1 MEGDAKASTSSHPL
15 DAELRPGP
23 RTIYLS
29 ETMGSMN
36 GGSSGSS
43 MDAESVRILKP
54 FLNQDQWKLLQT
66 GVTSDEL
73 VQCLAHTV
81 CQLLRLLLDTPEEA
95 VVVSS
100 SPETQD
106 VSFSLREAMLDEWDL
121 NSDQTIPLERKQT
134 CSTEKQNASQA
145 MPLQWLQ
152 RVANLQS
159 SAVAS
164 SSESSSRSLLDSSSE
179 SVTSETES
187 VGSIESNIPEAA
199 VTELSHITPLRMRPP
214 AFHPQPPKQD
224 SEADRYGFVSSAESP
239 PLISPDLYDI
249 YQKERESEWDSYLAM
264 EHAGPKTMW
273 YDVFQYLRA
282 LDHNTSAGKKSW
294 RVFQRLCHR
303 GIPMSYRAAIWA
315 GCVRASELIEPG
327 WYKDF
332 VANHR
337 RHDQQIKLDVRRTLP
352 SNRFFGG
359 DGPGVA
365 KLQRILEA
373 QSAQNPAQG
382 YCQGMN
388 NLGAILLLTY
398 THEEDAF
405 WTMTGI
411 LRHVLPEGF
420 YATSM
425 RVPQADQVVFLSLV
439 RKGMPRLY
447 GHFKRLN
454 VELAA
459 VTFSWFLSL
468 FTVCLPPETIFRVW
482 DMLMVDGNVVLF
494 RVAYAILAHCAPKLF
509 AASSAAAVYD
519 TLRDTTAQWTEADA
533 LIQSSVQLRSFIR
546 LQDVTER
553 REQALWKID
562 QTLSRDI

>member
-1 MEGDAKASTSSHPL
+1 MEGDAMASTSSHPL
-15 DAELRPGP
+15 DAVP
-23 RTIYLS
+23 RSESATSRLS
-29 ETMGSMN
+29 EEILSVN
-36 GGSSGSS
+36 GRISGCATE
-43 MDAESVRILKP
+43 AEAVKILTP
-54 FLNQDQWKLLQT
+54 ILNPDQWKSLQT

-81 CQLLRLLLDTPEEA
+81 YQLLRLLLNTPEEE
-95 VVVSS
+95 VVDPV
-100 SPETQD
+100 SPESQD

-121 NSDQTIPLERKQT
+121 EGDQAPPLDRKQAYSSKT
-134 CSTEKQNASQA
+134 QSLNQM

-152 RVANLQS
+152 RVADLRTS
-159 SAVAS
+159 TAS
-164 SSESSSRSLLDSSSE
+164 SSESSPRSLLDSSSR
-179 SVTSETES
+179 SDTPDTES
-187 VGSIESNIPEAA
+187 IRSMESNIPEAT
-199 VTELSHITPLRMRPP
+199 VTELSHITPLRSRPP

-224 SEADRYGFVSSAESP
+224 SESDRYGFVSSAESP
-239 PLISPDLYDI
+239 PLISSDLYDT
-249 YQKERESEWDSYLAM
+249 YQKERESQWDSYLAM
-264 EHAGPKTMW
+264 QHAGPKTMW

-282 LDHNTSAGKKSW
+282 LDHNTSAGKNSW
-294 RVFQRLCHR
+294 RAFQRLCHR
-303 GIPMSYRAAIWA
+303 GIPMSYRPAIWA
-315 GCVRASELIEPG
+315 GCVRASELTEPG
-327 WYKDF
+327 WYEDF
-332 VANHR
+332 LANHR

-373 QSAQNPAQG
+373 QSAQNPTQG

-411 LRHVLPEGF
+411 IRHILPEGF
-420 YATSM
+420 YASSM

-459 VTFSWFLSL
+459 VTYSWFLSL

-494 RVAYAILAHCAPKLF
+494 RVAYAILAHSAPKLL
-509 AASSAAAVYD
+509 AVTSAAAVYD
-519 TLRDTTAQWTEADA
+519 TLRDITAQWTDADA

-546 LQDVTER
+546 LKDVTER
-553 REQALWKID
+553 REQALLKID
-562 QTLSRDI
+562 ETFPKDT